1 MSNSPQQT
9 KAWIAF
15 GIAVA
20 LLSIIG
26 FAVYRNTVRLS
37 VTERWV
43 SHTRE
48 VQATLE
54 NLRADMLAA
63 ESAHRGYLIT
73 GQKELLDDYYLALQN
88 LPGELQQLSALV
100 VDNHDQQERTALLQP
115 QIENHLGV
123 MRDSVVQRERNALTP
138 AQQHSAFLQSKKA
151 AATTTAVLQKME
163 GEEEHLLE
171 ERLEFARRTYR
182 RMLSVL
188 GIAFG
193 MAVLFLFANFYWLN
207 SELGERQRSERA
219 IRTLGVRLLESQD
232 AERRRI
238 ARELHDSLG
247 QYLTGAKI
255 SLEVGSR
262 PSTSEDKRD
271 ALLAECCEL
280 LDKAMSETR
289 TLSHLL
295 HPPGLDELGFTA
307 AAQWYVDGFAKRS
320 GIQVAL
326 ETPPDLGRLPRSVEL
341 VLFRIVQE
349 SLTNIHRHSGS
360 ASAEI
365 RLTKTAKAVT
375 VSVRDYGKG
384 MPPAI
389 QQALISGGNGL
400 GVGLAGMRERV
411 EEMGGSLEVESS
423 TTGTTIF
430 ARLPLTA
437 HDPVETATA
446 PLLADDPVTV
456 KEEAADT
463 LREAS

>member
-9 KAWIAF
+9 KAWVAF

-20 LLSIIG
+20 LLSIIA
-26 FAVYRNTVRLS
+26 FAVYRNTVELS
-37 VTERWV
+37 ATERWV

-73 GQKELLDDYYLALQN
+73 GQKELLEDYYLALQN
-88 LPGELQQLSALV
+88 VPGELKQIAALTL
-100 VDNHDQQERTALLQP
+100 DNHDQQERLSLLRP
-115 QIENHLGV
+115 QLEHELEL
-123 MRDSVVQRERNALTP
+123 MRDSIARREQNSTLAVE
-138 AQQHSAFLQSKKA
+138 QHAAAVRSKKA
-151 AATTTAVLQKME
+151 ITSTVSLLQKME
-163 GEEEHLLE
+163 ADEELLLE
-171 ERLEFARRTYR
+171 GRLEDSRRTYR

-188 GIAFG
+188 SIAFS

-207 SELGERQRSERA
+207 NELAERQRSERA
-219 IRTLGVRLLESQD
+219 IRALGVRLLESQD

-247 QYLTGAKI
+247 QYLAGAKI
-255 SLEVGSR
+255 SLEVSNR
-262 PSTSEDKRD
+262 PAITAEKRSE
-271 ALLAECCEL
+271 LMNECCDL
-280 LDKAMSETR
+280 LDKALAETR

-307 AAQWYVDGFAKRS
+307 AAQWYVEGFSKRS
-320 GIQVAL
+320 GVQVTL
-326 ETPPDLGRLPRSVEL
+326 ETPPDLGRLPRSAEL
-341 VLFRIVQE
+341 VLFRILQE

-360 ASAEI
+360 SAAEI
-365 RLTKTAKAVT
+365 RLVKTAKSAT
-375 VSVRDYGKG
+375 LSVRDYGKG
-384 MPPAI
+384 MPLRVRE
-389 QQALISGGNGL
+389 ALSTNGGGL
-400 GVGLAGMRERV
+400 GVGLAGMRERL
-411 EEMGGSLEVESS
+411 EEMGGSLDVESS

-437 HDPVETATA
+437 SDALENAVPDANPAT
-446 PLLADDPVTV
+446 V
-456 KEEAADT
+456 AADEHDADS